1 MTTNDTKA
9 ALKQLRN
16 ERKAT
21 IDRARKLIKTQNKK
35 FAAVKGQIASEA
47 KTIPEIAAAVR
58 MDTADV
64 LLVVSALKK
73 FGAVVEGDKVG
84 DYFRYQMTDPA

>member
-1 MTTNDTKA
+1 MTTGDSKA

-16 ERKAT
+16 DRKAT

-35 FAAVKGQIASEA
+35 FAAVKDQIASEA

-58 MDTADV
+58 MDAAEV
-64 LLVVSALKK
+64 LLIVSALKK
-73 FGAVVEGDKVG
+73 FGEVAEGAKDG
-84 DYFRYQMTDPA
+84 DYFRYQMTGPA